1 MTVNNEREL
10 INGVVGTLAPILG
23 TITSLQEQLEWGM
36 RILSLSIGI
45 IVGVLSLIKFMKN
58 R

>member
-10 INGVVGTLAPILG
+10 INGVIGTLAPILG